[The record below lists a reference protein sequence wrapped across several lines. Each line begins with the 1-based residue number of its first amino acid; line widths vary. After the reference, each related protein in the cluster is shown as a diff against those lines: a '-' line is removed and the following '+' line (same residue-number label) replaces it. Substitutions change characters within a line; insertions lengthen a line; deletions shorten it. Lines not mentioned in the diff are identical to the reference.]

1 MTQHL
6 KSLRRKLLFVAAFV
20 AALIAPLLTTAQETE
35 GAATGDVVHVV
46 VAGPGVE
53 GESPVVKR
61 QIRRVVGDPSTSE
74 AEGDGPV
81 VEVEKIVVPVEGDGD
96 GTPGQKK
103 IRVVVKKGDGEPEV
117 REFVVPA
124 GAHVEPFGGHLAER
138 LGPPL
143 GAPMVWFGDGP
154 RGYLGVELTSLTPEL
169 RRHFGATEETGVLVG
184 RVEPDSPA
192 ERAGLR
198 VGDVLTRVDGQ
209 PVGSTLDVIRAIGSM
224 QDGEIVALEI
234 VRGGRVETLSA
245 AVAQREVPRLDVG
258 PMVRRFALEG
268 DEFEFDLEALSGKM
282 ERLDEYFAGP
292 EWKAQVERLE
302 GLGTD
307 LEKRLEGLE
316 VELERLENEIGEVDV
331 RVEVIE
337 EDEGDEERQAP

>member
-6 KSLRRKLLFVAAFV
+6 KSLCRKLLFVAALG
-20 AALIAPLLTTAQETE
+20 AALIAPLFTTAQETE

-46 VAGPGVE
+46 VAGPGVD

-61 QIRRVVGDPSTSE
+61 QIRRVVGDPSASE
-74 AEGDGPV
+74 AEGDGPI
-81 VEVEKIVVPVEGDGD
+81 VEVEKVVVPVEGEGD

-117 REFVVPA
+117 REFMVPA
-124 GAHVEPFGGHLAER
+124 GAHFEALGGELGEHFGSHIA
-138 LGPPL
+138 
-143 GAPMVWFGDGP
+143 APRVWFGDGP
-154 RGYLGVELTSLTPEL
+154 RGYLGVELTALTPEL
-169 RRHFGATEETGVLVG
+169 RRHFGAAEETGVLVG

-198 VGDVLTRVDGQ
+198 VGDVLTHVDGK
-209 PVGSTLDVIRAIGSM
+209 PVGSTLDVIRAVGPK
-224 QDGEIVALEI
+224 QDGEIVALE
-234 VRGGRVETLSA
+234 VMRGGRVETLSA
-245 AVAQREVPRLDVG
+245 AVSQREVSRLDVG
-258 PMVRRFALEG
+258 PLVRRFAVEG
-268 DEFEFDLEALSGKM
+268 DEFEVDLEALSGKM

-302 GLGTD
+302 GLGTE

-316 VELERLENEIGEVDV
+316 VEFERLEGEMGDLDV
-331 RVEVIE
+331 QVEVME
-337 EDEGDEERQAP
+337 EDSGP